1 MADNL
6 DKLSD
11 KELEKLERKL
21 HELYKEAT
29 EEMSETIKEYFLYF
43 ERRDAQMKKLIGSTQ
58 NGREWT
64 ENDYK
69 QWRLAQIGRGK
80 RFEDLRDKLA
90 ERMTKANEMASAYV
104 NDVTPG
110 VYSLNMNYTAYQI
123 EQIYGNI
130 GFTVWDDETIR
141 RLVLEDP
148 ALMPYYPEKLA
159 VKWGIDLA
167 YGAQQITA
175 QVTSSIL
182 LGDSVY
188 EIADK
193 LQSRI
198 EDMNRTSAVRA
209 ARTAFTAA
217 QNGGRQASYERAA
230 QMGIKVRKRW
240 IATKDLRTRHE
251 HGAADEQ
258 TVPYDEPFNVGG
270 EKLMFPGD
278 RTAASGWNIYNCRC
292 TTRTVEK
299 EGIEAEPRMMRVRD
313 PVTGR
318 NKLVQ
323 EMTYKEWYDYHS
335 KVDPQG
341 FEKAKKMAKNRSS
354 DFSLYTKHKNEFGSK
369 APQLFAEFINL
380 KYNSGE
386 WGMYKDYTAAMRS
399 GELTSLA
406 TFNLYKKTSAQID
419 EKLVG
424 ITTSNGI
431 TVSGKSKHFISRT
444 IGSVKQR
451 RSGVELDDVL
461 KALTD
466 PRAQV
471 LPIRTNKAGERSQ
484 IFRYAG
490 LDVSVNPDTG
500 VLIQTNPQR
509 KAK

>member
-1 MADNL
+1 MADEL

-21 HELYKEAT
+21 HTLYKEAA
-29 EEMSETIKEYFLYF
+29 EEMTETIKEYFLDF
-43 ERRDAQMKKLIGSTQ
+43 ERRDAQMKKLVGTIQ

-69 QWRLAQIGRGK
+69 QWRLTQIGRGK

-90 ERMTKANEMASAYV
+90 ERMTKTNEMAAAYV

-123 EQIYGNI
+123 EKIYGNI
-130 GFTVWDDETIR
+130 GFTIWDDEAIR
-141 RLVLEDP
+141 RLALEEPD
-148 ALMPYYPEKLA
+148 LMPYYPEKLA
-159 VKWGIDLA
+159 VKRGIDLA
-167 YGAQQITA
+167 YGKQQITA

-188 EIADK
+188 EMADK

-198 EDMNRTSAVRA
+198 ENMNRTSAVRT

-217 QNGGRQASYERAA
+217 QNGGRQSSYERAA

-240 IATKDLRTRHE
+240 IATKDMRTRHE
-251 HGAADEQ
+251 HGAADGQ
-258 TVPYDEPFNVGG
+258 TVPYDEPFTVGG

-318 NKLVQ
+318 NKLVK
-323 EMTYKEWYDYHS
+323 EMTYNEWYDYHS

-341 FEKAKKMAKNRSS
+341 FDLARKKAKNASS
-354 DFSLYTKHKNEFGSK
+354 DYAQWKNYKKILGSKIPDSLADFQTVKYNTPEAWEKLKIQKQQTVFLNNAPCETTKKKFTHYFLKEGANHAQDFFNVGYTKDDALQLRYDMAMQFDISKTVDHKTENGVE
-369 APQLFAEFINL
+369 
-380 KYNSGE
+380 
-386 WGMYKDYTAAMRS
+386 
-399 GELTSLA
+399 
-406 TFNLYKKTSAQID
+406 TFNQYMELGVTKKKSFLTCWRKDTPDSIPRIITS
-419 EKLVG
+419 
-424 ITTSNGI
+424 
-431 TVSGKSKHFISRT
+431 
-444 IGSVKQR
+444 
-451 RSGVELDDVL
+451 
-461 KALTD
+461 
-466 PRAQV
+466 
-471 LPIRTNKAGERSQ
+471 
-484 IFRYAG
+484 FRKDKKNAE
-490 LDVSVNPDTG
+490 
-500 VLIQTNPQR
+500 
-509 KAK
+509 

>member
-1 MADNL
+1 MADEL

-11 KELEKLERKL
+11 KELEKLEQKL
-21 HELYKEAT
+21 HKLYKDASES
-29 EEMSETIKEYFLYF
+29 MSESIKEYFADF
-43 ERRDAQMKKLIGSTQ
+43 ERRDAQMKKVMESGEITKEQ
-58 NGREWT
+58 YT
-64 ENDYK
+64 

-90 ERMTKANEMASAYV
+90 ERMTKANEVAAAYV
-104 NDVTPG
+104 NDATPG
-110 VYSLNMNYTAYQI
+110 MYSLNMNYTAYEI
-123 EQIYGNI
+123 EKAYGNI

-141 RLVLEDP
+141 RLALDEP
-148 ALMPYYPEKLA
+148 ELMPYYPPKRA
-159 VKWGIDLA
+159 VKRGIDLA
-167 YGAQQITA
+167 YGARQITA

-188 EIADK
+188 DMADK
-193 LQSRI
+193 LQGRI
-198 EDMNRTSAVRA
+198 EEMSRTSAVRA
-209 ARTAFTAA
+209 ARTASTAA

-230 QMGIKVRKRW
+230 DLGIQVRKRW
-240 IATKDLRTRHE
+240 IATKDMLTRHE
-251 HGAADEQ
+251 HGAADGQ
-258 TVPYDEPFNVGG
+258 TVPFDEPFTVGG

-278 RTAASGWNIYNCRC
+278 ATAASGWNLYNCRC
-292 TTRTVEK
+292 SMRTVEK
-299 EGIEAEPRMMRVRD
+299 DGIEAEPRMMRVRD

-318 NKLVQ
+318 NKLVK
-323 EMTYKEWYDYHS
+323 EMTYDEWYDYHS

-341 FEKAKKMAKNRSS
+341 FEKAKRTAKNSSS
-354 DFSLYTKHKNEFGSK
+354 DFSLYQKHKNEFGSK
-369 APQLFAEFINL
+369 APQSFADFQNL

-431 TVSGKSKHFISRT
+431 VVSGKSKHFISRT

-451 RSGVELDDVL
+451 RSGVELDNVL

-466 PRAQV
+466 PEAKV
-471 LPIRTNKAGERSQ
+471 LPIRTNKDGERSQ
-484 IFRYAG
+484 VFRYAG

-500 VLIQTNPQR
+500 ILVQTNPQR